1 MTGNRTVPGGLCP
14 IIGVR
19 SPENADKGRKG
30 GLARFLLYVLRMT
43 NQTNRSEIARCLMAD
58 AGSVMM
64 EYVVLLVF
72 IVVGIA
78 SISNREIYDYSRSS
92 FGSLGSQIV
101 HFYQQLQGGLSLP
114 VP

>member
-14 IIGVR
+14 KTGGFNRWRLEKWAR
-19 SPENADKGRKG
+19 SR
-30 GLARFLLYVLRMT
+30 LARFLLYVLRMT
-43 NQTNRSEIARCLMAD
+43 NQTNRSEIAKCLMAD

-64 EYVVLLVF
+64 EYVVLLAF

-78 SISNREIYDYSRSS
+78 SISHQEIYDYSKGS
-92 FGSLGSQIV
+92 FGYLGSQIV

>member
-1 MTGNRTVPGGLCP
+1 MTGNRTALGGLCP
-14 IIGVR
+14 ITGAH
-19 SPENADKGRKG
+19 SPENAGKGRKG
-30 GLARFLLYVLRMT
+30 GMARFLLCVLRMT
-43 NQTNRSEIARCLMAD
+43 NQTNRSEIAKCLMAD

-64 EYVVLLVF
+64 EYVVLLAF

-78 SISNREIYDYSRSS
+78 CISHQEIYDYSKGS

>member
-1 MTGNRTVPGGLCP
+1 
-14 IIGVR
+14 
-19 SPENADKGRKG
+19 
-30 GLARFLLYVLRMT
+30 
-43 NQTNRSEIARCLMAD
+43 MAD

-64 EYVVLLVF
+64 EYVMLLAF

-78 SISNREIYDYSRSS
+78 SISHQEIYDYSRSS

>member
-1 MTGNRTVPGGLCP
+1 MTGR
-14 IIGVR
+14 I
-19 SPENADKGRKG
+19 DKSWV
-30 GLARFLLYVLRMT
+30 ARFLG
-43 NQTNRSEIARCLMAD
+43 AD
-58 AGSVMM
+58 DGSVMM

-72 IVVGIA
+72 IVVGMA
-78 SISNREIYDYSRSS
+78 GLYEGLGEISNQGIYDYSKSS

>member
-1 MTGNRTVPGGLCP
+1 MTGR
-14 IIGVR
+14 I
-19 SPENADKGRKG
+19 DKSWV
-30 GLARFLLYVLRMT
+30 ARFLG
-43 NQTNRSEIARCLMAD
+43 AD
-58 AGSVMM
+58 DGSVMM
-64 EYVVLLVF
+64 EYVVLLAF

-78 SISNREIYDYSRSS
+78 SISHQEIYDYSKGS